1 MKLSLRSTTGAKIV
15 VVVFAVVLICCGSVP
30 VIAIGYTGARSG
42 DLNPAGAIAGLAAFA
57 LLLAG
62 LIWMAVYILRS
73 HVRLEGSVVVFQK
86 AFTSRSVDLATATA
100 LWFDERSVSRENRAA
115 VRIPMLCARRP
126 DGTVARLA
134 LSNGSSRLPPD
145 ELNAIATAIEIG
157 IREGELA
164 RQAAAVVHQLRTW
177 SYRLPY

>member
-1 MKLSLRSTTGAKIV
+1 MKLSLRSTTGAKV
-15 VVVFAVVLICCGSVP
+15 VIVVFAVVVTCCVSVP
-30 VIAIGYTGARSG
+30 VIAIGSTAARSG
-42 DLNPAGAIAGLAAFA
+42 QLDTAGAIVGLAAFA
-57 LLLAG
+57 LLVAG

-86 AFTSRSVDLATATA
+86 AFTSKSVDLATATA
-100 LWFDERSVSRENRAA
+100 LWFDERAVSRDNHSA

-134 LSNGSSRLPPD
+134 LSTGRSRLPPD
-145 ELNAIATAIEIG
+145 ELNAIATAIESG
-157 IREGELA
+157 VREGEQA
-164 RQAAAVVHQLRTW
+164 RQAAAVVHQLRSW

>member
-15 VVVFAVVLICCGSVP
+15 IVVFAVVLACCVSVP
-30 VIAIGYTGARSG
+30 VIAIGSTGARSG
-42 DLNPAGAIAGLAAFA
+42 ELHPVAAIAGLAAFA
-57 LLLAG
+57 LVIAG

-73 HVRLEGSVVVFQK
+73 HVRLDGSVVVFQK
-86 AFTSRSVDLATATA
+86 AFTSKSVDLATATA
-100 LWFDERSVSRENRAA
+100 LWFDERAVARDNRAA

-134 LSNGSSRLPPD
+134 LSTGSSRLPPD
-145 ELNAIATAIEIG
+145 ELNAIATAIESG
-157 IREGELA
+157 VREGEQA
-164 RQAAAVVHQLRTW
+164 RQAAAIVHQLRTW